1 MAGAAHSRQ
10 HGDLEHSRASVIK
23 DIIRAIRIKQARGS
37 TGNGKGPEP
46 PVWIDCFSTE
56 TMWAGVP

>member
-10 HGDLEHSRASVIK
+10 PGDLEHFVVSVIK
-23 DIIRAIRIKQARGS
+23 DIIRALRIKQARGS
-37 TGNGKGPEP
+37 SGNGKGPEP

-56 TMWAGVP
+56 TMWAGGP